1 MALIP
6 LFAPGG
12 LGSPELIVI
21 LLLAVLLFGANK
33 IPKLARSTGQ
43 AIGEF
48 QRGREELEEELDE
61 VRDAASI
68 DEGAAGSDSTGTD
81 SADAQSGTETTAR
94 EETASRDSDSG
105 SETNRQ

>member
-61 VRDAASI
+61 VRDTASI
-68 DEGAAGSDSTGTD
+68 DSDVTGSDAAGE
-81 SADAQSGTETTAR
+81 SAESGTQSAGEATT
-94 EETASRDSDSG
+94 EGTTGQDGDSG
-105 SETNRQ
+105 SGTNR